1 MGTQGLV
8 ERDGNTGFSGRGEG
22 TQGLVERGG
31 NTGFSGEGWEHR
43 V

>member
-1 MGTQGLV
+1 M
-8 ERDGNTGFSGRGEG
+8 ERGGKTGFSGRGEG